1 MEHDLSHVK
10 HWCCLKNNTGEN
22 FIFPVKQNH
31 TKWATQ
37 SGTPQTTTTTTT
49 RHINNTVVSKGYLQ
63 YGFLEILDKLL
74 SVMVVAGI
82 EGDDGL
88 AVQVV
93 GQLNAILVI
102 CQSNTQVS

>member
-1 MEHDLSHVK
+1 M
-10 HWCCLKNNTGEN
+10 
-22 FIFPVKQNH
+22 KQNH

-37 SGTPQTTTTTTT
+37 SGTPQTT
-49 RHINNTVVSKGYLQ
+49 RHINNTLVSKGYLQ

-74 SVMVVAGI
+74 SVMVVAGV